1 MNDSAAFERELEQ
14 ELHRALDP
22 IAAAP
27 IPPRR
32 TSGSSG
38 MTRTL
43 VGGAGAALGLKLV
56 TGVAA
61 VAFAAVAA
69 GAATE
74 LVVTRSLN
82 PSVWSRQVH
91 QTIDGNQHGQ
101 QTDTVKPAPTTNNA
115 GGDVKN
121 GGNANG
127 TGNGSNAGGTNAAGR
142 SGGTNP
148 KKPLGSPPTGGTDH
162 PGPPPVP
169 AN

>member
-14 ELHRALDP
+14 ELHRFLDP
-22 IAAAP
+22 IAVAP
-27 IPPRR
+27 IPPRK
-32 TSGSSG
+32 TPGSSG
-38 MTRTL
+38 MSRTL
-43 VGGAGAALGLKLV
+43 LGGAGAALGLKLF

-74 LVVTRSLN
+74 VVVTRSLN
-82 PSVWSRQVH
+82 PADWSQQVH
-91 QTIDGNQHGQ
+91 QTIQSNQHGQ
-101 QTDTVKPAPTTNNA
+101 QTDTVKPAPMTNDAPGKGPIKANA
-115 GGDVKN
+115 TPSGN
-121 GGNANG
+121 GGSN
-127 TGNGSNAGGTNAAGR
+127 TGGSTGGA
-142 SGGTNP
+142 NP

>member
-1 MNDSAAFERELEQ
+1 MNDPAGFERELEQ
-14 ELHRALDP
+14 ELHRVLDP
-22 IAAAP
+22 IASAP

-38 MTRTL
+38 LARTL
-43 VGGAGAALGLKLV
+43 ASGAGAALGLKLV

-91 QTIDGNQHGQ
+91 QTIEGSQRGQ

-127 TGNGSNAGGTNAAGR
+127 TGSGSSAGGS